1 MKKKFWMRDF
11 CHFSKVR
18 LDQVFPNFLMQ
29 DIILLDMGTLHI
41 PTDLQTHQQLT
52 HQYLNQE

>member
-1 MKKKFWMRDF
+1 MHDF

-18 LDQVFPNFLMQ
+18 LDQVFPNFLTQHIM
-29 DIILLDMGTLHI
+29 LLDMGTLHI

-52 HQYLNQE
+52 HQSLNQE